1 MARLSR
7 RKSGIWAFDAARARA
22 VATYARDLRRL
33 ASKGK
38 PALEFAPASRGP
50 EVGPRTPA
58 RSRGRLRRAQTF
70 LRVRGIEVAFSH
82 EGRAGTRMIRIHTR
96 AENTV
101 STVSIVCDTDHDP
114 RSSQPPPGPVG
125 AARDDSHR
133 PGSTAADD
141 ADGAD
146 AKAALQ
152 YR

>member
-1 MARLSR
+1 MAISYQTLIWLRWPWNTGLRCAPPMVILRGFAGCAGLIPSR
-7 RKSGIWAFDAARARA
+7 PK
-22 VATYARDLRRL
+22 
-33 ASKGK
+33 
-38 PALEFAPASRGP
+38 
-50 EVGPRTPA
+50 
-58 RSRGRLRRAQTF
+58 
-70 LRVRGIEVAFSH
+70 
-82 EGRAGTRMIRIHTR
+82 GRAGTRVIRIHTR

-101 STVSIVCDTDHDP
+101 STVSDNDHDP

-125 AARDDSHR
+125 PARDDSHR